1 MKPNRHRP
9 NQLISGIDG
18 IPFVHV
24 AIVFSFVVLVIFLT
38 LPIPVHGGIRPIL
51 ARVGHP
57 VSMAHAN
64 REDAMIVTIFRDD
77 KVFYR
82 SDLVRSSELPAKIRQ
97 SLNQGAEREVT
108 SGPTLGRGAA
118 GLLKFS
124 MVYIL
129 RELRKLASWSSK
141 AQVQSQIPNRAT
153 GIRNSPHA
161 IIRIRLN
168 VFTSRLISDF
178 LRGRIHNSENQRN
191 PVLVL

>member
-38 LPIPVHGGIRPIL
+38 LPIPVHGGIKPIL
-51 ARVGHP
+51 PRVSHP

-64 REDAMIVTIFRDD
+64 PEDAMIVTIFRDD

-97 SLNQGAEREVT
+97 SLNQGAEREVYI
-108 SGPTLGRGAA
+108 RAGARA
-118 GLLKFS
+118 R
-124 MVYIL
+124 Y
-129 RELRKLASWSSK
+129 SWVAK
-141 AQVQSQIPNRAT
+141 VLD
-153 GIRNSPHA
+153 GIRSAGVEKIGFLVEQGPSPKP
-161 IIRIRLN
+161 
-168 VFTSRLISDF
+168 
-178 LRGRIHNSENQRN
+178 N
-191 PVLVL
+191 PQ